1 MGSQIPVFRFFRVP
15 SGHRFFRIIYVIF
28 WGSVGSVGSFNTTSS
43 SCNGGMGFLMG
54 SQSPVWWFFRVPS
67 GHRFFRL
74 IITGGGL
81 YLSSTSWGGGN
92 TIIFTGSQSPVL
104 WFFRVPSGHRF
115 FRLIITGVCS
125 SLSSTSWGGGNTVIL
140 TGSQIP
146 VFRFFRVP
154 LGHGL
159 FMAVGVGGGL
169 AVTVNGNFMSDST
182 TGVGL
187 KNSCIALLI
196 LFTLFVA
203 EERMGS
209 HTPVFR
215 FFRVP
220 FGHIFPL
227 VLLGGFSSIL

>member
-1 MGSQIPVFRFFRVP
+1 
-15 SGHRFFRIIYVIF
+15 
-28 WGSVGSVGSFNTTSS
+28 
-43 SCNGGMGFLMG
+43 MG

-159 FMAVGVGGGL
+159 FLTIDLWGIVGIVGVGGIGGIVGNGIASVFFGSQIPVFRFFRVPLGHGFFMAVGVGGGL
-169 AVTVNGNFMSDST
+169 VVTVNGNFMSDST